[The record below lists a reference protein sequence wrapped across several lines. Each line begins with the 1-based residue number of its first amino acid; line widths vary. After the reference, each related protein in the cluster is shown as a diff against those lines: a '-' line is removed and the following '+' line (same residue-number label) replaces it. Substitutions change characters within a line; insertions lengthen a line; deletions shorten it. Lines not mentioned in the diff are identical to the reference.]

1 MANTDRKLPGS
12 AQKHTHAHP
21 HTPHRAPRVAGATP
35 TPDGPSHRHTPIFW
49 CVDTPAAHPTR
60 APPNTPRRRL
70 LFITRPDTPR
80 ADTPRAAGV
89 TPLASALSE
98 HPAAR
103 PGTATLSLVSHRPPA
118 ALCRGGEQREES
130 TGGRGAPLS
139 APGLGPGA
147 WGRPVSAGCPAQ
159 SGQGRA
165 QREARAPRTAGER
178 ARGKCECECECQC
191 GPSAHAHAPARFPC
205 PSTPLPRQ
213 ALEPRGGRR
222 WVWCT
227 AVHRALWCGARP
239 SARTGARGGPRRVC
253 GCALV
258 CPAACGSDAA
268 GQGREGA
275 CLFFCLIRAAA
286 LLRLC
291 YCGTALGPVGLL
303 GLLGGPLCPA
313 AFVLRV
319 YWACTG
325 VYWAC
330 TAYVHAQLSIGWQ
343 RTIGCQRYA
352 LP

>member
-1 MANTDRKLPGS
+1 M
-12 AQKHTHAHP
+12 
-21 HTPHRAPRVAGATP
+21 
-35 TPDGPSHRHTPIFW
+35 
-49 CVDTPAAHPTR
+49 
-60 APPNTPRRRL
+60 
-70 LFITRPDTPR
+70 
-80 ADTPRAAGV
+80 
-89 TPLASALSE
+89 
-98 HPAAR
+98 
-103 PGTATLSLVSHRPPA
+103 
-118 ALCRGGEQREES
+118 
-130 TGGRGAPLS
+130 
-139 APGLGPGA
+139 
-147 WGRPVSAGCPAQ
+147 
-159 SGQGRA
+159 
-165 QREARAPRTAGER
+165 
-178 ARGKCECECECQC
+178 
-191 GPSAHAHAPARFPC
+191 
-205 PSTPLPRQ
+205 
-213 ALEPRGGRR
+213 
-222 WVWCT
+222 WCT
-227 AVHRALWCGARP
+227 AVHAGPREGREGNHRAVVWCTPVCPYWGARRP
-239 SARTGARGGPRRVC
+239 EARVRLC